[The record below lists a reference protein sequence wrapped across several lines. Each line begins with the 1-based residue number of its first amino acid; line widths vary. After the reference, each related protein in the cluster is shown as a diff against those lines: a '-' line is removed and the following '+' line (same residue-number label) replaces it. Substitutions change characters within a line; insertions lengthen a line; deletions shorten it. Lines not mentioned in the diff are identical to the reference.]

1 MDLRFDK
8 CNHWPDRDNNFSRS
22 RCKMEGC
29 NLITHVL
36 CTKCKVHLCFTTN
49 RNCFVPYHW
58 AIVATPQPDKEA
70 RSNTKNK
77 ESVKP
82 APSQINQNGKTK
94 TKTNRPFMLENNTII
109 GIGIQAVPVVQLNS
123 GIVNRRKR
131 KLSKR
136 QRRKYIFSDFL
147 IWSNE
152 NVRKWSKKH
161 EKSKKCGKVKS

>member
-8 CNHWPDRDNNFSRS
+8 CNHWPDRDKKISRS

-49 RNCFVPYHW
+49 RNCFVPYHL
-58 AIVATPQPDKEA
+58 AIVATPQLDKEA

-94 TKTNRPFMLENNTII
+94 TKTIDVGKQYDNRDRDT
-109 GIGIQAVPVVQLNS
+109 S
-123 GIVNRRKR
+123 GISGSAEFRNRQSAKA
-131 KLSKR
+131 K
-136 QRRKYIFSDFL
+136 IF
-147 IWSNE
+147 
-152 NVRKWSKKH
+152 KASKKKIH
-161 EKSKKCGKVKS
+161 FFRLLNLVERKSTKMCEKSKKCGKVKS